1 MFIYWF
7 LPSPREV
14 IMAAR
19 LHTAAIFA
27 LYQLT
32 LLAGIVLLPVAMV
45 TERFG
50 LRLPIDRAVDGL
62 NEAYEQSRN

>member
-1 MFIYWF
+1 
-7 LPSPREV
+7 
-14 IMAAR
+14 MAAR
-19 LHTAAIFA
+19 LQTATIFA

-45 TERFG
+45 TERLG

-62 NEAYEQSRN
+62 NQAYEQSRE